1 MTLSATRSHTHT
13 SLYYDVV
20 SCVCLSLFV
29 FVFIIYAVTWR
40 YIDSVNNRQLHFML
54 VLVCAV
60 IIEFGIPGLEL
71 NLSEFILY
79 LKQPQDMQASTFW
92 AIPRARK

>member
-1 MTLSATRSHTHT
+1 
-13 SLYYDVV
+13 
-20 SCVCLSLFV
+20 
-29 FVFIIYAVTWR
+29 
-40 YIDSVNNRQLHFML
+40 ML